1 MNTLEF
7 LIPTALT
14 FCLGGVINN
23 IGPCALDKPSA
34 PGIRYYEPGKSCYK
48 NGIFYEKCEDRLN
61 GTKRISRNQFKRS

>member
-7 LIPTALT
+7 LIPTTLT
-14 FCLGGVINN
+14 FCLGGAINN
-23 IGPCALDKPSA
+23 IGPCALDKPSVR
-34 PGIRYYEPGKSCYK
+34 GIKYYESGKSCYV